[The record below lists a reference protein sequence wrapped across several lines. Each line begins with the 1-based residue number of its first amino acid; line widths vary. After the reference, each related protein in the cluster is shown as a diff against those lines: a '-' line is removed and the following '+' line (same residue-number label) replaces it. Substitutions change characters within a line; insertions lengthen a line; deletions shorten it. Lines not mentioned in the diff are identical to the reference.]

1 MEKTSSERE
10 NIKRT
15 LASEAMECYLQCL
28 YDSGKSFEYLTQQLR
43 VGLCG
48 IARQLN
54 SRLMATDPSQHVM
67 LA

>member
-1 MEKTSSERE
+1 MNTDERE

-15 LASEAMECYLQCL
+15 LASEEMTTYLQCL

-54 SRLMATDPSQHVM
+54 
-67 LA
+67 